1 MKEIFMKYSN
11 DRALEYQIKT
21 IIEQDDEGILH
32 VCKQP
37 YSSEAE
43 NHIALLHRSFCELKK
58 IYEPTRFYPNKCYM
72 DGKKAVF
79 DYVDGVSLEETLD
92 DYFHKHQYD
101 KIIELINEYADS
113 LRSMTG
119 ISSFTPS
126 GEFER
131 VFGECNTE
139 LGYSGVPV
147 ANIDMIFAN
156 ILQTSEGWCTIDYE
170 WTYHFSVPVEF
181 ILYRAIYYYVHGSV
195 KREDLV
201 SLNIFQLMGISEE
214 MKADCERMERH
225 FQEYISQG
233 HVSFNMRSSE
243 MIQKQIDVVS
253 EIGNYFKDQSYMEIY
268 FDYGN
273 GFSEEHKRVF
283 YFTSDKMELRVPL
296 EGDVIGVR
304 IDPLERMCL
313 VRVNNLYIEGAW
325 NRDGEYSHNGCPISH
340 NEIFFS
346 TSDPQIILENTN
358 SNDYYLNVDMQVV
371 AINGLQLEALERLEQ
386 GNRAVEDYKRENQS
400 LLENVQRQSETI
412 CILNQENMILENEKK
427 NLRNEKVLFENEKVL
442 LQNEKVLLEK
452 EREILQNEK
461 IVLQNEK
468 IVLQNEINELNR
480 FGTKLKRRIKRTLL
494 WRCARKCKG
503 LARKIYHKLR
513 HLYENLNTNASDT
526 TEMQAILERPEILGN
541 DFDSADQMTNETVM
555 SEVSLNKERIIVVV
569 HEAQPAGAAMLSLNI
584 VQTIKRQTDY
594 EPIAIILRGGPL
606 EENFQKECDTYCL
619 GEQSY
624 DVLNN
629 SAYLDEVLAKL
640 AQEGVSYVMCNSVV
654 TGITIPF
661 LKKYNYRIIAMVHEM
676 PTSIATYNFTAA
688 AENIA
693 IHAEH
698 VIFAAKYVRDAFVR
712 AFDCELEKCEIIQQG
727 MYTPSIISYIEEK
740 KTYQEALKE
749 RLNLDDDDVIVM
761 GCGVGNFRKGL
772 DLFGKIALCSMLKNE
787 KLHFVWLGAVDNEF
801 KSWINNDL
809 EKQGLLERMHWL
821 PFQEQPAEVFA
832 GADIYAL
839 TSREDPYPSV
849 VMEAMAHFTPVI
861 AFAESGGAPEAI
873 ADGGGKVVPYGDC
886 EAFAESILSLAAN
899 NEERLDIARHGKQFV
914 SSITPK
920 RYIRKLIQL
929 LCGVDIEPKLP
940 ENYKKVSVI
949 IPNYNYER
957 YLKLRIDSIVNQTYP
972 PYEIIFLDDCSP
984 DNSVEVAKKI
994 LEEIDIPYQI
1004 VPNTVNNGCF
1014 RQWLKGISL
1023 AKGDYVWVA
1032 EADDLCEPDFL
1043 QNVMPAF
1050 EDDEVNLSYAQSEV
1064 IYDQG
1069 EHSGYIYTEYTKEI
1083 DPVKWSKSYV
1093 NRGASEIIEGL
1104 GIQNTIPNASGV
1116 VMRKSAFEGI
1126 EEELSQYAISGDWF
1140 AYVYLIRQGKI
1151 AFCSKVLNYH
1161 RRHRQSIIA
1170 RKEQDIQLFVELLR
1184 IKRFIA
1190 DNYLIPET
1198 IAQRFTEHVKK
1209 EYIRLSA
1216 NADVVAFDD
1225 HKELVELQNDIEK
1238 RVKDKIEKYSF
1249 LKNKEQKPILFVMPD
1264 FGMGGGQTLVVRL
1277 ANFFARFYPTYLY
1290 NARPWIEEERILRM
1304 IDEKVHI
1311 LPANGDPQQL
1321 KGYIEQYHIA
1331 MINSHI
1337 WWSDK
1342 IVYQALQEKKTA
1354 HWTLSMHGCYEALL
1368 DNPEIDS
1375 FFSQNVSELLD
1386 TTDNIIYATDKNK
1399 QIFEETHLDQ
1409 TKTSKIHYGYEI
1421 QSIPTVNRREVGISD
1436 NSFVFGLVARGIK
1449 EKGFGEAAEAFASLC
1464 EISNREMDL
1473 VLIGNG
1479 EYIDSLKEQYAGNQH
1494 IHFIDNLSKPSEWIG
1509 WVKIFDVAML
1519 PSYFISESLPNSVIE
1534 YLAYHKPV
1542 IATDIGD
1549 IKYMLRSGTAEA
1561 GILLPLHDWKVEVEE
1576 LKGAMETMVCDNEK
1590 YQQYQKGTEILFEQY
1605 DMKNFA
1611 QRYFDM
1617 FLE

>member
-21 IIEQDDEGILH
+21 TIEKDDEGKYV

-37 YSSEAE
+37 YSPEAE
-43 NHIALLHRSFCELKK
+43 KHIALLYRSYCELQR
-58 IYEPTRFYPNKCYM
+58 IYGTTRFYPNTCRM
-72 DGKKAVF
+72 DGTKAIF
-79 DYVDGVSLEETLD
+79 EYVEGVSLEETLD
-92 DYFHKHQYD
+92 DYFQKHQYD
-101 KIIELINEYADS
+101 KIIGLIQEYAEN
-113 LRSMTG
+113 LRLMAG
-119 ISSFTPS
+119 ITSFQTS
-126 GEFER
+126 EEFQR
-131 VFGECNTE
+131 VFGECDMQ
-139 LGYSGVPV
+139 LGYTGVPV

-156 ILQTSEGWCTIDYE
+156 IFQTEDGWCTIDYE
-170 WTYHFSVPVEF
+170 WTYHFQVPVEF
-181 ILYRAIYYYVHGSV
+181 ILYRAIYYYVHGSA
-195 KREDLV
+195 KREDLIP
-201 SLNIFQLMGISEE
+201 LNIFHLVGISEE
-214 MKADCERMERH
+214 MKLDCERMERH

-233 HVSFNMRSSE
+233 HISFNMSSSK
-243 MIQKQIDVVS
+243 MIQKQIDVTR
-253 EIGNYFKDQSYMEIY
+253 ELTNYFKNQSYLEIR
-268 FDYGN
+268 FDYGE
-273 GFSEEHKRVF
+273 GFSEENKQI
-283 YFTSDKMELRVPL
+283 YYITSDRMEIRMPL
-296 EGDVIGVR
+296 EGNIVGVR
-304 IDPLERMCL
+304 IDPMEKMCL
-313 VRVNNLYIEGAW
+313 VRVNNLYIEGER
-325 NRDGEYSHNGCPISH
+325 NRDAEYTHNGYPISKR
-340 NEIFFS
+340 ELFFA
-346 TSDPQIILENTN
+346 TDDPQIIIDEISTC
-358 SNDYYLNVDMQVV
+358 DYYLNIDMQVV
-371 AINGLQLEALERLEQ
+371 ELDGLQLEALERLEQ
-386 GNRAVEDYKRENQS
+386 GNKEVSAYMESNQS
-400 LLENVQRQSETI
+400 LLEKTQQQDQTI
-412 CILNQENMILENEKK
+412 DVLLQEKAE
-427 NLRNEKVLFENEKVL
+427 
-442 LQNEKVLLEK
+442 LQNEKT
-452 EREILQNEK
+452 
-461 IVLQNEK
+461 VLQNEK

-480 FGTKLKRRIKRTLL
+480 FGTKMKRRIKRTLF
-494 WRCARKCKG
+494 WRCARRCKAI
-503 LARKIYHKLR
+503 ARKVYHKLKGD
-513 HLYENLNTNASDT
+513 HVAVVEGPNNNSNLV
-526 TEMQAILERPEILGN
+526 TEESGIRDGLDGG
-541 DFDSADQMTNETVM
+541 
-555 SEVSLNKERIIVVV
+555 KEKIIVVV

-584 VQTIKRQTDY
+584 VQTINRQTEF
-594 EPIAIILRGGPL
+594 EPVAIILRGGPM
-606 EENFQKECDTYCL
+606 EGEFQKECETYCL

-624 DVLNN
+624 DTLNN
-629 SAYLDEVLAKL
+629 SEYLDSIL
-640 AQEGVSYVMCNSVV
+640 AQLAEEGVSYAMCNSVV

-661 LKKYNYRIIAMVHEM
+661 LKKYDFKIIAMVHEM
-676 PTSIATYNFTAA
+676 PTSIAAYNFTEAA
-688 AENIA
+688 KNVAM
-693 IHAEH
+693 HAEH
-698 VIFAAKYVRDAFVR
+698 IVFAAEYVKDGFINAFSC
-712 AFDCELEKCEIIQQG
+712 DPDKCEIIQQG
-727 MYTPSIISYIEEK
+727 MYTPSIINRWEEK
-740 KTYQEALKE
+740 RAYQDALRQ
-749 RLNLDDDDVIVM
+749 RLHLDEDDVIVM
-761 GCGVGNFRKGL
+761 GCGVGNFRKGV
-772 DLFGKIALCSMLKNE
+772 DLFGRIAIKAMTENPRI
-787 KLHFVWLGAVDNEF
+787 HFVWLGTVDNEF

-809 EKQGLLERMHWL
+809 KKYNLLNRVHWM
-821 PFQEQPAEVFA
+821 PFQDQPAEVFA

-849 VMEAMAHFTPVI
+849 VMEAMAHFAPVI
-861 AFAESGGAPEAI
+861 AFAEAGGAPEAI
-873 ADGGGKVVPYGDC
+873 TEAGGRVIPYGDC
-886 EAFAESILSLAAN
+886 DAFANAILELVSN
-899 NEERLDIARHGKQFV
+899 NQERMEIAMSGKKFV
-914 SSITPK
+914 SKITPK
-920 RYIRKLIQL
+920 RYVRHLIQS

-949 IPNYNYER
+949 IPNYNYEN
-957 YLKLRIDSIVNQTYP
+957 YLQLRIDSIVNQTYP

-1064 IYDQG
+1064 IFDHG

-1083 DPVKWSKSYV
+1083 DPIKWSKSYV

-1126 EEELSQYAISGDWF
+1126 DEELSQYGISGDWF

-1161 RRHRQSIIA
+1161 RRHQQSIIA

-1184 IKRFIA
+1184 IKKFIA

-1198 IAQRFTEHVKK
+1198 IAQRFTEHVKN

-1225 HKELVELQNDIEK
+1225 HKELVELQSDVEK
-1238 RVKDKIEKYSF
+1238 IVKDKIERYSF
-1249 LKNKEQKPILFVMPD
+1249 LKNREQQPILFVMPD

-1290 NARPWIEEERILRM
+1290 NARPWIEEERILHM

-1311 LPANGDPQQL
+1311 LSSNGDPQQL
-1321 KGYIEQYHIA
+1321 KGYIEKYHISI
-1331 MINSHI
+1331 INSHI

-1342 IVYQALQEKKTA
+1342 AVYQALQEEKKA

-1368 DNPEIDS
+1368 DNPEIDE
-1375 FFSQNVSELLD
+1375 FFEPNVSDMLN

-1409 TKTSKIHYGYEI
+1409 TKTDKIHYGYEI
-1421 QSIPTVNRREVGISD
+1421 QSIPTVNRQEVGIAE

-1449 EKGFGEAAEAFASLC
+1449 EKGFGEAAEAFVRLREESD
-1464 EISNREMDL
+1464 REMDL

-1479 EYIDSLKEQYAGNQH
+1479 EYIDSLKEQYVDNQH
-1494 IHFIDNLSKPSEWIG
+1494 IHFVDNLSKPSEWIG

-1549 IKYMLRSGTAEA
+1549 IKYMLQSGNAEA
-1561 GILLPLHDWKVEVEE
+1561 GILLPLHDWKVEIEE
-1576 LKGAMETMVCDNEK
+1576 LKNAMQTMVDDDEE
-1590 YQQYQKGTEILFEQY
+1590 YQRYQKGTEVVFEQY

-1617 FLE
+1617 FQKK